1 MNNDNDDQEKSP
13 MSQAAPYLGLGVQ
26 LAATIVIMLFIGK
39 WIDDKFN
46 TGSIWTLVFAFVGGG
61 AGLYNFIKTVLNLE
75 KKTKK

>member
-1 MNNDNDDQEKSP
+1 MNNDDDDKDKSP
-13 MSQAAPYLGLGVQ
+13 MSQAAPYLGLGIQ

-39 WIDDKFN
+39 WIDDKFH
-46 TGSIWTLVFAFVGGG
+46 TGSIWTLVFALVGGG